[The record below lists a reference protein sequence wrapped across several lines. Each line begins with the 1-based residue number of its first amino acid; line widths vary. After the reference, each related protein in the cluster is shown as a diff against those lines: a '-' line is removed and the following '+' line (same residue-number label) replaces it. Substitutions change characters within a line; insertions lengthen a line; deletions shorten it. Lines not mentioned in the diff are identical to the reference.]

1 MKDLLFQLKNHQLNT
16 PPANAALM
24 NRAVET
30 LENYRALT
38 IDMLAAL
45 SWLNAVNR
53 LPPEINLFKLE
64 LNARDLLDINYTD
77 SYVETPSSKP
87 PVQGEAVAVE
97 RVEVIGR
104 HDVPAVDVG
113 GSLPVYKICPRC
125 GDRNAK
131 IVHLR
136 RRPRAELQCA
146 ACSYEYPFPHKW
158 L

>member
-1 MKDLLFQLKNHQLNT
+1 MRDLLFQLKNNQLNS
-16 PPANAALM
+16 PAANVALM
-24 NRAVET
+24 NRTVEV

-45 SWLNAVNR
+45 SWLNAEHK

-64 LNARDLLDINYTD
+64 MNARDLLDINYMERASGRENVIVATD
-77 SYVETPSSKP
+77 TV
-87 PVQGEAVAVE
+87 GRA
-97 RVEVIGR
+97 EVIGR
-104 HDVPAVDVG
+104 HDTPLPDVG
-113 GSLPVYKICPRC
+113 GNLPEYKICPRC